1 MSNDY
6 MIKRVSLEDIIHTA
20 ILNNKQLLIQNQF
33 SIEVHTVDS
42 FVYTD
47 TKALVFILES
57 KIMEPGSE
65 KATLVVFLKK
75 GSLEVTV
82 INERLPPGLAF
93 IYVNSFVKSW
103 GLKSRFVLP

>member
-1 MSNDY
+1 
-6 MIKRVSLEDIIHTA
+6 MIRTIM
-20 ILNNKQLLIQNQF
+20 
-33 SIEVHTVDS
+33 
-42 FVYTD
+42 
-47 TKALVFILES
+47 FILKS

>member
-1 MSNDY
+1 MARNITSSGKKDY
-6 MIKRVSLEDIIHTA
+6 VIPCTEELDPVMVERLSDA
-20 ILNNKQLLIQNQF
+20 QLIRT
-33 SIEVHTVDS
+33 IM
-42 FVYTD
+42 
-47 TKALVFILES
+47 FILKS